1 MYARGDSYGKIVA
14 ELNRRGWMTRR
25 GNLYSKITLIGILRN
40 EKYTGT
46 YIYNRAISKSPDGK
60 RNNWRSK
67 PDDEIIR
74 IPGGMP
80 AIISQET
87 WELVSQRIVANRNK
101 GARNKARRNYLLSGK
116 IFCGKCGSPFVGN
129 TMRMRGHEYAYYE
142 CSAKKRRRDCQIRG
156 IRADFIEEKVLERLY
171 NELFAPKRIEKA
183 ADEIIQYMQSRNSDL
198 PARIA
203 ELRQQMLKNKRE
215 INNIVDAIASGLNSD
230 SLRVRLLFLE
240 RVKDDIQS
248 RLDDAIQKSNEISYT
263 HEQVISFLQSFQD
276 IMSAPFEKQRRAVEI
291 FIDRVYIYDDIFY
304 IDILNPLS
312 HKERS
317 KKNQTGENGNF
328 GFEQSR
334 SVSTNIIEAW
344 QAVFQPATLVFY
356 A

>member
-25 GNLYSKITLIGILRN
+25 GNPYSKITLIGILRN

-183 ADEIIQYMQSRNSDL
+183 AEEIIQYMQSRNSDL

-203 ELRQQMLKNKRE
+203 
-215 INNIVDAIASGLNSD
+215 VASAN
-230 SLRVRLLFLE
+230 V
-240 RVKDDIQS
+240 
-248 RLDDAIQKSNEISYT
+248 
-263 HEQVISFLQSFQD
+263 
-276 IMSAPFEKQRRAVEI
+276 EK
-291 FIDRVYIYDDIFY
+291 
-304 IDILNPLS
+304 
-312 HKERS
+312 
-317 KKNQTGENGNF
+317 
-328 GFEQSR
+328 
-334 SVSTNIIEAW
+334 
-344 QAVFQPATLVFY
+344 
-356 A
+356 